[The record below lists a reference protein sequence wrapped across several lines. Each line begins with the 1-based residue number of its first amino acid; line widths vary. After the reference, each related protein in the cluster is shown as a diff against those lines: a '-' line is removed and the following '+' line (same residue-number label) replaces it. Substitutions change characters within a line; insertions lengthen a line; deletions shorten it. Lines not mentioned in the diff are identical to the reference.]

1 VPGVFSMMYDILV
14 IVVPVFL
21 VIGTGSIVKW
31 TRLVDAGFLLQ
42 LNRLVYFLALPAL
55 LFYKISTADFSA
67 SFNGTL
73 MIGLLVS
80 TSIGFVLSYAYGVLR
95 NYPPL
100 ARGAFAQGAFRGNI
114 AYIGLAI
121 VYNAFGETGLASA
134 GILLGFLV
142 PAMNFLAIVALLL
155 PYRNDGQKIGPG
167 LWIRQIGGNPLIIA
181 SLIGI
186 AWSFFRLPMPK
197 VVGAA
202 LHIIT
207 DMALPLALISIGA
220 SFSWE
225 KLRGDLKV
233 TMLATGIKLVG
244 MPFLTALVLILSG
257 VRGQDL
263 AIGVLFAGT
272 PTATAAY
279 IMAQQMKGD
288 AELSGSIIML
298 STLLSVLTYT
308 LALYCLKVMGL

>member
-1 VPGVFSMMYDILV
+1 VTQVYDILV
-14 IVVPVFL
+14 VVLPVFL
-21 VIGTGSIVKW
+21 VIGTGSILKL
-31 TRLVDAGFLLQ
+31 TRLVDAGFLFQ
-42 LNRLVYFLALPAL
+42 LNRMVYYLALPAL
-55 LFYKISTADFSA
+55 LFYKISTANFSA

-80 TSIGFVLSYAYGVLR
+80 TAAGFALSYTYGVLR
-95 NYPPL
+95 AYPPVV
-100 ARGAFAQGAFRGNI
+100 RGTFSQGAFRGNI

-121 VYNAFGETGLASA
+121 VYNAYGEKGLASA

-142 PAMNFLAIVALLL
+142 PAMNFFAIIALLL
-155 PYRNDGQKIGPG
+155 PYRKGGQRISAGV
-167 LWIRQIGGNPLIIA
+167 WIRQIGGNPLIIA
-181 SLIGI
+181 SFIGI

-197 VVGAA
+197 VVGSA

-233 TMLATGIKLVG
+233 TILATGIKLVM
-244 MPFLTALVLILSG
+244 MPFLAALVLILTG

-279 IMAQQMKGD
+279 IMAQQMQGD

-308 LALYCLKVMGL
+308 IALYCLKATGL

>member
-1 VPGVFSMMYDILV
+1 VSLFYDILT
-14 IVVPVFL
+14 IVLPVFL
-21 VIGTGSIVKW
+21 VIATGSVLKV
-31 TRLVDAGFLLQ
+31 THLADAGFLFQ
-42 LNRLVYFLALPAL
+42 LNRMVYFLALPSL

-67 SFNGTL
+67 SFNVSL
-73 MIGLLVS
+73 MLGLLG
-80 TSIGFVLSYAYGVLR
+80 SISAGFILSYACGVFLA
-95 NYPPL
+95 YPPSVL
-100 ARGAFAQGAFRGNI
+100 GTFSQGAFRGNL

-121 VYNAFGETGLASA
+121 VYNAYGEKGLASA

-142 PAMNFLAIVALLL
+142 PAMNFFAIVALLL
-155 PYRNDGQKIGPG
+155 PHQNGDRGMGTG
-167 LWIRQIGGNPLIIA
+167 FWVRQIGGNPLIVSSFA
-181 SLIGI
+181 GI

-197 VVGAA
+197 VMDSA

-207 DMALPLALISIGA
+207 GMALPLALISIGA

-225 KLRGDLKV
+225 KLRGDLKITV
-233 TMLATGIKLVG
+233 LATVFKLVLL
-244 MPFLTALVLILSG
+244 PFLAALVLLLLG

-279 IMAQQMKGD
+279 IMAQQMQGD

-308 LALYCLKVMGL
+308 IALYCLKAMGL

>member
-1 VPGVFSMMYDILV
+1 MISDILI
-14 IVVPVFL
+14 IVLPVFL

-42 LNRLVYFLALPAL
+42 LNRMVYFLALPSL
-55 LFYKISTADFSA
+55 LFYKIATADFTS
-67 SFNGTL
+67 SFNGKL
-73 MIGLLVS
+73 LAGLLVS
-80 TSIGFVLSYAYGVLR
+80 TTAGFAGAYCYAVLR
-95 NYPPL
+95 DYPPVL
-100 ARGAFAQGAFRGNI
+100 RGTFAQGAFRGNI

-121 VYNAFGETGLASA
+121 VYNACGEKGLASA

-142 PAMNFLAIVALLL
+142 PIMNFLAIVALLF
-155 PYRNDGQKIGPG
+155 PYRNESQNMGPG
-167 LWIRQIGGNPLIIA
+167 FWLRQIGGNPLIIA
-181 SLIGI
+181 SLLGV
-186 AWSFFRLPMPK
+186 AWSFLRLPMPK
-197 VVGAA
+197 VIGAA

-207 DMALPLALISIGA
+207 GMALPLALISIGA

-225 KLRGDLKV
+225 KLRGDLQV

-244 MPFLTALVLILSG
+244 MPFLAALVLILLG

-263 AIGVLFAGT
+263 AIGVLFAAT

-308 LALYCLKVMGL
+308 LSLYCLKVMGL